1 MDNIH
6 EDNLKILARFIA
18 EELINLA
25 QETSGDDWT
34 ATNIKDHQIGELARC
49 VTLQNLYLDR
59 EEYEKC
65 AIMKVRIMELCDK
78 LGLQLSSDLMNL
90 EDDEEYEDEI

>member
-1 MDNIH
+1 MDNISD
-6 EDNLKILARFIA
+6 DNLKRLAKFIA

-25 QETSGDDWT
+25 KDTQQEDWLE
-34 ATNIKDHQIGELARC
+34 TNIRDNAVGELARC

-65 AIMKVRIMELCDK
+65 AIMKIRIMELSDK
-78 LGLQLSSDLMNL
+78 LNL
-90 EDDEEYEDEI
+90 PLDTNLTNFENDEE